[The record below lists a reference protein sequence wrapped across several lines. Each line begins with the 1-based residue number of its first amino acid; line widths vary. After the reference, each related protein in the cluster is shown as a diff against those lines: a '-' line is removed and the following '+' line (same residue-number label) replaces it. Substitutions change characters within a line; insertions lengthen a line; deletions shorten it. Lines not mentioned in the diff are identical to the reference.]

1 MTRIELDRVS
11 KRYAGNGQHAAVE
24 DATFTVES
32 GEFFT
37 LLGPSG
43 CGKTTTLRMIAGFLF
58 PTEGTIRFD
67 TDAVTNRPA
76 HKRGTGMVFQNYALF
91 PHMSVAENV
100 AYGLKVR
107 HVPKDQRRTR
117 VEEALAQVHLTGYA
131 DRRIDELS
139 GGQQQR
145 VALAR
150 ALVIRPRVLLL
161 DEPLSNLDAKLREDT
176 RREIR
181 AIQTEA
187 KTTALYVTHDQA
199 EAMAVS
205 DRIAVME
212 SGHVHQVGTPREIY
226 YRPATAFVARFIG
239 NSNVLSSRIVAGTG
253 TTRTVRLTGTGDEHV
268 DVAVNAPSDHVGSGE
283 ALIAV
288 RPEHLEVVPAG
299 TPGSLTAVVRSYEF
313 TGLTTNLEL
322 DLAGTRVGATI
333 VDGDAPAQPGQSV
346 GIRVHDGKAQ
356 VVRA

>member
-11 KRYAGNGQHAAVE
+11 KRYAGNGQLAAVE

-107 HVPKDQRRTR
+107 HVAKEQRRAR
-117 VEEALAQVHLTGYA
+117 VEEALAQVHLKGYA

-212 SGHVHQVGTPREIY
+212 SGHVHQVGSPREIY

-239 NSNVLSSRIVAGTG
+239 NSNVLSSTVVAGSG
-253 TTRTVRLTGTGDEHV
+253 TTRTVRLTGSGGEQV
-268 DVAVNAPSDHVGSGE
+268 DVAVNAPAQLADGDE

-288 RPEHLEVVPAG
+288 RPEHIEVVPAG
-299 TPGSLTAVVRSYEF
+299 TEGSLTAVVQSYEF
-313 TGLTTNLEL
+313 TGLTTNLVL
-322 DLAGTRVGATI
+322 DLAGTPVGVTV

-346 GIRVHDGKAQ
+346 GIRVHAGKPQ